1 MVSVDKVY
9 NTFLSN
15 GVNFFTGVPDSLLKN
30 ICAYITDHASR
41 EKHIIAANEGAA
53 VGIAAGHYMASG
65 RIPLV
70 YMQNSGLGNM
80 VNPLLS
86 LADEKV
92 YSLPLLLM
100 IGWRGEPGVK
110 DEPQHKKQG
119 EVTLSL
125 LDSMQIPYV
134 ILDTDEDKALEQLCD
149 IIKSACEKS
158 IPHAIVVRKDT
169 FGKYKLRNEQA
180 NDSPLSRE
188 DALKL
193 VVDQLKETDI
203 VVSTTGKLS
212 RELFEYRE
220 TKCQSHGHDF
230 LTVGSMGHSSSIA
243 LGIALEKPERRVFC
257 LDGDGAF
264 IMHMGAV
271 SNIGNLSP
279 KNYFH
284 ILFNNGAHE
293 SVGGQPTLGFQ
304 IDIPAIAK
312 ACGYRYSIS
321 VTSKEEIEKA
331 LAELQFME
339 GPVLLE
345 LKVKVASRNDLG
357 RPTTTPIQNKEH
369 FMKFLSCNE

>member
-70 YMQNSGLGNM
+70 YMQNSGLGNT

-158 IPHAIVVRKDT
+158 IPHAIVIRKDT
-169 FGKYKLRNEQA
+169 FSKYKLRNEQA
-180 NDSPLSRE
+180 NDCSLSRE
-188 DALKL
+188 NALKQ
-193 VVDQLKETDI
+193 VVDQLNETDI